1 MTNKEKFEQVFGE
14 GIIKLW
20 CKPAALFMSW
30 IAEDYDDI
38 EPVHELQECQGI
50 NVEIDYDRL
59 ERSIRAAVYQ
69 ALKSVELDK
78 IQNEEVRN
86 G

>member
-14 GIIKLW
+14 DIIKLW
-20 CKPAALFMSW
+20 CKQASLFMSW
-30 IAEDYDDI
+30 CAEDYDDTKPGRESARI
-38 EPVHELQECQGI
+38 T
-50 NVEIDYDRL
+50 IDYDQL

-78 IQNEEVRN
+78 IQNGEAET
-86 G
+86 